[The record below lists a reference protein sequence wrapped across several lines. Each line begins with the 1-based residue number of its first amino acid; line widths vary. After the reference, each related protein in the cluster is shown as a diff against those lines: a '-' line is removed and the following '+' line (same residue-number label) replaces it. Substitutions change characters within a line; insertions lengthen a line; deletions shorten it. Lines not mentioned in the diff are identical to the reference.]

1 MEGDDDDRWVIRTSG
16 NLCFSAIEDGK
27 SYFLYTY
34 IIIRQRWRQLPRA
47 LQHWIVP
54 QRDIL
59 FLVQGSCLTTGWW
72 SLIILLPG
80 SVAQLDD
87 LSNVIKSL
95 FGSLYWR
102 STPRSRRIP
111 TCRSPP
117 STLPFALATPSSRPG
132 DIPGIISNCSL
143 VEILVFEKNDALGR
157 HPSYHS
163 EANFHITGHHSNL
176 KHPFPSPAMY

>member
-59 FLVQGSCLTTGWW
+59 FLVQGSFLPTRWW

-87 LSNVIKSL
+87 LSNIIKLPKSL
-95 FGSLYWR
+95 FGFFIDGPLLVQGGSQLVVRLLQRFLSLLQLIQVHW
-102 STPRSRRIP
+102 
-111 TCRSPP
+111 
-117 STLPFALATPSSRPG
+117 
-132 DIPGIISNCSL
+132 GIFQ
-143 VEILVFEKNDALGR
+143 V
-157 HPSYHS
+157 S
-163 EANFHITGHHSNL
+163 EAIARS
-176 KHPFPSPAMY
+176 

>member
-1 MEGDDDDRWVIRTSG
+1 MEGDDDDKWVIITSG

-27 SYFLYTY
+27 LYFLYTY
-34 IIIRQRWRQLPRA
+34 MIIRQRWRQLPRA

-59 FLVQGSCLTTGWW
+59 FLVQGSLLPTRWW

-117 STLPFALATPSSRPG
+117 STLPFALATLSSPPG
-132 DIPGIISNCSL
+132 DIPGIKSNCSL
-143 VEILVFEKNDALGR
+143 LEILVLEKNDALGP
-157 HPSYHS
+157 HSSYHS
-163 EANFHITGHHSNL
+163 EANFHGSGHHSSL
-176 KHPFPSPAMY
+176 KHPFSSSAMY